1 MIKAKPNTKVYI
13 SDKTNKRTR
22 IIWYVSMSKSTAE
35 RISSAK
41 ILLCKSESKNK
52 WYQKIVKRGNG

>member
-1 MIKAKPNTKVYI
+1 
-13 SDKTNKRTR
+13 
-22 IIWYVSMSKSTAE
+22 MSKSTAE

-52 WYQKIVKRGNG
+52 WYQITVKHRNV